1 MVPIDREVPKTERRR
16 SPEAQAI
23 ERVAGAAREVQAASA
38 ALERQYCEHDAQQP
52 SLLELVRFSAAMQ
65 ELKDAREAFDLLVA
79 GDCRLDSSAVALCPD
94 LSELRTPASD
104 EICALRARVVPAAQQ
119 TSQPRA
125 KPPPGGDDDR
135 SSLEMSPAI

>member
-1 MVPIDREVPKTERRR
+1 MVPIEREVPKTERWR

-38 ALERQYCEHDAQQP
+38 ALERHYCEHDDQQP

-79 GDCRLDSSAVALCPD
+79 GDCR
-94 LSELRTPASD
+94 
-104 EICALRARVVPAAQQ
+104 
-119 TSQPRA
+119 PR
-125 KPPPGGDDDR
+125 
-135 SSLEMSPAI
+135 